1 MSLKK
6 IRRNIDL
13 LDAKLLKLLND
24 RMGLA
29 LMAKKFKSKIED
41 SDREA
46 EILDRIRKNAT
57 GLINGPFIEKLYM
70 EILSESKNL
79 QQQDFHLIAFQGEH
93 GAFGEVASL
102 AWDSSLISVA
112 CPEFAEIFEGV
123 QSGLYNYG
131 IVPVENR
138 LGGVVGLV
146 NQLFIQND
154 VHVVGAIEL
163 PIHLC
168 LLVLPE
174 TDHREIR
181 VVYSHSQAL
190 AQCRQF
196 LARNKLEPVQ
206 YHGTA
211 GAAKMLAET
220 TPKASAAI
228 ASKLSAA
235 LYNLE
240 IIKEDI
246 EDSHRNITRFLV
258 ISNRENKEGGDKCS
272 IVFST
277 AHKAGTLFKVL
288 EVFAKA
294 SINLTRIES
303 MPTHSGDYVFFVDFM
318 GSKKDEKIVKA
329 LKAVEALTS
338 SYRLMGC
345 YKEIKVT

>member
-1 MSLKK
+1 MSLNK
-6 IRRNIDL
+6 IRSSIDL
-13 LDAKLLKLLND
+13 IDAKLLKLLNE
-24 RMGLA
+24 RMGMA
-29 LMAKKFKSKIED
+29 LMAKKFKSTIED
-41 SDREA
+41 PDREA
-46 EILDRIRKNAT
+46 EILERLRNNT
-57 GLINGPFIEKLYM
+57 TSLINSAFIEKLYK

-79 QQQDFHLIAFQGEH
+79 QKKDFDLIAFQGEH

-102 AWDSSLISVA
+102 AWDSNLIPVA
-112 CPEFAEIFEGV
+112 CPGFADIFEGV

-138 LGGVVGLV
+138 LEGVVGQV
-146 NQLFIQND
+146 NQLFIQSD
-154 VHVVGAIEL
+154 VYVVGAVEL

-181 VVYSHSQAL
+181 VVYSHPQAL

-196 LARNKLEPVQ
+196 LTRNKLEPLQ

-211 GAAKMLAET
+211 GAAKMLAES

-246 EDSHRNITRFLV
+246 EDHGRNITRFLV
-258 ISNRENKEGGDKCS
+258 LSNRENQEGGDKCS
-272 IVFST
+272 VVFST

-294 SINLTRIES
+294 NINLTRIES

-318 GSKKDEKIVKA
+318 GSNKDEEIVEA
-329 LKAVEALTS
+329 LKAAEALTS

-345 YKEIKVT
+345 YKEIKAE

>member
-1 MSLKK
+1 
-6 IRRNIDL
+6 
-13 LDAKLLKLLND
+13 
-24 RMGLA
+24 
-29 LMAKKFKSKIED
+29 
-41 SDREA
+41 
-46 EILDRIRKNAT
+46 
-57 GLINGPFIEKLYM
+57 M

-220 TPKASAAI
+220 AI

>member
-1 MSLKK
+1 MNLKR

-13 LDAKLLKLLND
+13 IDAKLLKLLND
-24 RMGLA
+24 RMETA
-29 LMAKKFKSKIED
+29 LLAKKFKSEVED
-41 SDREA
+41 RDRES

-57 GLINGPFIEKLYM
+57 GLINGPFVEKLYM

-79 QQQDFHLIAFQGEH
+79 QQKDFRLIAFQGDH
-93 GAFGEVASL
+93 GAFGDVAAL

-138 LGGVVGLV
+138 LGGVVGQV
-146 NQLFIQND
+146 NQLFIQSD
-154 VHVVGAIEL
+154 VHVIGAIEL

-181 VVYSHSQAL
+181 AVYSHSQAL

-206 YHGTA
+206 YYGTA

-246 EDSHRNITRFLV
+246 EDHERNITRFLV
-258 ISNRENKEGGDKCS
+258 ISNRENQEEGDKCS

-277 AHKAGTLFKVL
+277 AHEAGTLFKVL
-288 EVFAKA
+288 EVFANAK
-294 SINLTRIES
+294 INLTRIES
-303 MPTHSGDYVFFVDFM
+303 MPTHSGEYVFFVDFM
-318 GSKKDEKIVKA
+318 GSNKDEKIVQA
-329 LKAVEALTS
+329 LEAAEALTS
-338 SYRLMGC
+338 SFRMMGC
-345 YKEIKVT
+345 YKEIRGE